1 MGLYSPTDNRLTQ
14 LARKEHGYYITS
26 LWMAFT
32 LAWCVTMTLA
42 LTGLVN
48 INECGINITPRH
60 SLTLIHN
67 HRENGIVMRM
77 RKYDTIFS
85 KISQQDPQL
94 PESSPSTETKFKF

>member
-1 MGLYSPTDNRLTQ
+1 
-14 LARKEHGYYITS
+14 
-26 LWMAFT
+26 MAFT

-42 LTGLVN
+42 RTDLVN
-48 INECGINITPRH
+48 INERGVDMTPLH
-60 SLTLIHN
+60 SLTLIHK

-94 PESSPSTETKFKF
+94 PESSPSTETKLEI